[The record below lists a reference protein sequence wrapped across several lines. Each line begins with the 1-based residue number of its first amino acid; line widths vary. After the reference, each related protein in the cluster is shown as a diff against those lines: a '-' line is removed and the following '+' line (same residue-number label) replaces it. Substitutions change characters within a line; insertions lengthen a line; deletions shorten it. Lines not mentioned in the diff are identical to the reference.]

1 MTDPARTVT
10 PATMTPAT
18 VTPATGPA
26 AVPPGGGRLAGLR
39 GELSNPL
46 FRNAY
51 ALMANGGLTG
61 VLGLGYWLIAAR
73 LYPPDVVGRNS
84 AVLQAILFV
93 SGLTA
98 INYMLI
104 RFIPQSGRR
113 TGRLVVGSYAV
124 GAISAAL
131 IGVGFLLTL
140 SVWGPSFS
148 RLGQMGPALWFIVG
162 VLAWNIFAQQD
173 GVFTGLRRAGW
184 VPVENAVFGFIKVAL
199 LIPFATLAPADGI
212 VLSTVVPAVIALLP
226 VNWLIFRRLIPAHA
240 AATDGRQRPPTFGQ
254 ISRYMGGDYVGSLF
268 SHASINLIPVVV
280 AVHVA
285 PSVNAYFMMAWV
297 LGAMLDLLATNMAMS
312 LTVEGAFDSE
322 RLAET
327 TRAALRRI
335 VMLVVPAAVVF
346 IVAAPIGLRVF
357 GDSYVHGSN
366 LLRLLAAAALPK
378 AIIEIYMGVLRV
390 QSRTR
395 PVAVLQAVRCLGVLA
410 VVSVFTTSGSYVTI
424 VGVAVLV
431 VHVAVAAAVYPKLR
445 AIARPAAAPA
455 PAPHDPPASFASG
468 PKRDIR

>member
-1 MTDPARTVT
+1 MSDPAAAKTIPVEPGTVE
-10 PATMTPAT
+10 AGRA
-18 VTPATGPA
+18 GR
-26 AVPPGGGRLAGLR
+26 RLAGLR

-61 VLGLGYWLIAAR
+61 VLGLGYWLLAAR

-84 AVLQAILFV
+84 AVLQAVLFV

-113 TGRLVVGSYAV
+113 TKRLVLGSYAV
-124 GAISAAL
+124 GSLTAAL
-131 IGVGFLLTL
+131 IGLGFLLTL
-140 SVWGPSFS
+140 GLWGPSFA
-148 RLGQMGPALWFIVG
+148 RLSQAGPALWFIVG
-162 VLAWNIFAQQD
+162 VVAWNIFAQQD

-184 VPVENAVFGFIKVAL
+184 VPVENVVFGVVKVAL
-199 LIPFATLAPADGI
+199 LIPFATMAPADGI
-212 VLSTVVPAVIALLP
+212 LLSTVLPAVIALFP

-240 AATDGRQRPPTFGQ
+240 AATDGRHRPPTLGQ
-254 ISRYMGGDYVGSLF
+254 IGRYMGGDYVGSLF

-280 AVHVA
+280 AAHVA

-312 LTVEGAFDSE
+312 LTVEGAFDGA

-327 TRAALRRI
+327 ARAALRRT
-335 VMLVVPAAVVF
+335 VMLVVPAALVV

-357 GDSYVHGSN
+357 GESYVHGSD

-395 PVAVLQAVRCLGVLA
+395 PVAVLQAVRFLGVLA
-410 VVSVFTTSGSYVTI
+410 VITMFTANGAYVTI
-424 VGVAVLV
+424 VGVAVLA
-431 VHVAVAAAVYPKLR
+431 VHVVVAAAIYPRLR
-445 AIARPAAAPA
+445 AIARPRPSSAGS
-455 PAPHDPPASFASG
+455 PASFASG
-468 PKRDIR
+468 PGRDIR

>member
-1 MTDPARTVT
+1 MSE
-10 PATMTPAT
+10 
-18 VTPATGPA
+18 PA
-26 AVPPGGGRLAGLR
+26 AKVVQTDTSPGAPLGTESGTGQGARPARLAGLR

-51 ALMANGGLTG
+51 ALMINGGLTG
-61 VLGLGYWLIAAR
+61 VLGLGYWLLAAR
-73 LYPPDVVGRNS
+73 LYSPDIVGRNS

-104 RFIPQSGRR
+104 RYVPQSGRR
-113 TGRLVVGSYAV
+113 TARLVIGSYAV
-124 GAISAAL
+124 GSLTGAV
-131 IGVGFLLTL
+131 IGLGFLLTL
-140 SVWGPSFS
+140 GAWGPSFAG
-148 RLGQMGPALWFIVG
+148 LGHVGPAVWFIVG
-162 VLAWNIFAQQD
+162 VVAWNIFAQQD

-184 VPVENAVFGFIKVAL
+184 VPVENMIFGVIKIAL
-199 LIPFATLAPADGI
+199 LIPFATLAPANGI
-212 VLSTVVPAVIALLP
+212 LLSTVLPAVIAVFP

-240 AATDGRQRPPTFGQ
+240 AATDGRQRPPTLGQ
-254 ISRYMGGDYVGSLF
+254 IGRYMGGDYVGSLF

-280 AVHVA
+280 AAHIRPA
-285 PSVNAYFMMAWV
+285 DNAFFMMAWV

-312 LTVEGAFDSE
+312 LTVEGAFDGTL
-322 RLAET
+322 LAET
-327 TRAALRRI
+327 CRAALRRT
-335 VMLVVPAAVVF
+335 VMLVAPAAVLV

-357 GDSYVHGSN
+357 GESYVHGSG

-395 PVAVLQAVRCLGVLA
+395 PIAMLQAVRCLGVL
-410 VVSVFTTSGSYVTI
+410 VVILVFTAGERYLVT

-431 VHVAVAAAVYPKLR
+431 VHVIVAAAVYPRLR
-445 AIARPAAAPA
+445 AITRPLERSTR
-455 PAPHDPPASFASG
+455 APHAPSASG
-468 PKRDIR
+468 PERDIR

>member
-1 MTDPARTVT
+1 MADPVSTVT
-10 PATMTPAT
+10 HTAS
-18 VTPATGPA
+18 
-26 AVPPGGGRLAGLR
+26 PPVAPSGRGGRLAGRLR

-61 VLGLGYWLIAAR
+61 VLGLGYWLVAAR

-104 RFIPQSGRR
+104 RFVPQSGRR
-113 TGRLVVGSYAV
+113 TARLVVGSYAV
-124 GAISAAL
+124 GATSAAL
-131 IGVGFLLTL
+131 IGLGFLLTL
-140 SVWGPSFS
+140 DVWGPSFS
-148 RLGQMGPALWFIVG
+148 GLAHVGPAVWFIVG

-184 VPVENAVFGFIKVAL
+184 VPVENAVFGAIKVAL
-199 LIPFATLAPADGI
+199 LIPFATMAPADGI

-240 AATDGRQRPPTFGQ
+240 AATDGRQRPPTLGQ
-254 ISRYMGGDYVGSLF
+254 IGRYMGGDYVGSLF

-280 AVHVA
+280 AAHVA
-285 PSVNAYFMMAWV
+285 PSINAYFMMAWV

-312 LTVEGAFDSE
+312 LTVEGAFNGG
-322 RLAET
+322 RLADT
-327 TRAALRRI
+327 TRAALRR
-335 VMLVVPAAVVF
+335 VLMLLVPATAIV

-357 GDSYVHGSN
+357 GESYVQGAD

-395 PVAVLQAVRCLGVLA
+395 PVAALQAVRCLGVLG
-410 VVSVFTTSGSYVTI
+410 VISMFTTSGSYVTI
-424 VGVAVLV
+424 VGVAVLA

-445 AIARPAAAPA
+445 AVARPTAAPHA
-455 PAPHDPPASFASG
+455 AAPHDPQASFASG
-468 PKRDIR
+468 PKRDTR